1 MTEKIIKL
9 TFNTTSDTSIFD
21 FNAVDDSL
29 KGEFIDVGHLNK
41 LDFELSAQGMTL
53 SLADG
58 YTLLRLTSNKRKSL
72 GFNWGY
78 SDKNSEHLAKEFA
91 RQYREA
97 RQTSGRELLPES
109 TIKERLT
116 ALGFTK
122 RNLTSEQ
129 MRDLRVL
136 LSLSHGANFS
146 VPGAGKTTV
155 TLALNVLLGSEVDKM
170 LIICPKSAFQSWR
183 EVIEECMSEVG
194 VYDQFTQLLGDSR
207 TIRHILDGNGKRFF
221 INYELARINVNEL
234 NRFLGLNRVHLVM
247 DESHRIKAGMSTLQG
262 RLALSLAVRATRRD
276 VLSGTPM
283 PQGPLDIAS
292 QVDFLRPGAG
302 LGQRIRIGETPS
314 DVMSGLFVRTKK
326 SELGLKDPLRH
337 EIRVDMNPAQAAIYA
352 TIANDTIAQFHGRG
366 LSPSQQIYLSR
377 GPAIRLLQSSVYP
390 RLLSSGSHLFP
401 ELLEAAFDEGPGPKM
416 LKAVEICE
424 QNALQ
429 GRKTIVWTIFRE
441 TILELSNLMSHLGA
455 EIVSGDNPRVD
466 SNTINSRETALKNFR
481 NSPSSFVL
489 IANPAA
495 ASEGLSLHRECHD
508 AIYVDRTY
516 NAAHFLQSIDRIH
529 RLGLD
534 PDVETNITVLKSRIP
549 QGIVASN
556 VGSIDDSIWR
566 RLRIKVD
573 NLQRLLNDRDLQM
586 IALSE
591 DDVNPQDYSDMDQDD
606 IIDLIRELTGSS
618 SG

>member
-1 MTEKIIKL
+1 M
-9 TFNTTSDTSIFD
+9 
-21 FNAVDDSL
+21 
-29 KGEFIDVGHLNK
+29 
-41 LDFELSAQGMTL
+41 
-53 SLADG
+53 
-58 YTLLRLTSNKRKSL
+58 
-72 GFNWGY
+72 
-78 SDKNSEHLAKEFA
+78 
-91 RQYREA
+91 
-97 RQTSGRELLPES
+97 
-109 TIKERLT
+109 
-116 ALGFTK
+116 
-122 RNLTSEQ
+122 
-129 MRDLRVL
+129 
-136 LSLSHGANFS
+136 SLSHGANFS

-155 TLALNVLLGSEVDKM
+155 TLALNVMLSSKVDKM
-170 LIICPKSAFQSWR
+170 LIICPKSAFESWQ
-183 EVIEECMSEVG
+183 EVIDECMKEVT
-194 VYDQFTQLLGDSR
+194 DNDHFAQLLGDAR
-207 TIRHILDGNGKRFF
+207 TIRHILDGNGTRFF

-283 PQGPLDIAS
+283 PQGPSDIAS

-302 LGQRIRIGETPS
+302 LGQRIRVGESPS
-314 DVMSGLFVRTKK
+314 DVMNGLFVRTKK
-326 SELGLKDPLRH
+326 SELGLKDPLHH
-337 EIRVDMNPAQAAIYA
+337 EIRVPMNPAQAAIYA
-352 TIANDTIAQFHGRG
+352 TIANDTIAQFHGKG
-366 LSPSQQIYLSR
+366 ITPSQQMYLSK
-377 GPAIRLLQSSVYP
+377 GTAIRLLQSSVYP
-390 RLLSSGSHLFP
+390 RLLSSGRHLFP

-424 QNALQ
+424 QNARL

-441 TILELSNLMSHLGA
+441 TILELSSLMSHLGA
-455 EIVSGDNPRVD
+455 EIVSGDNPRFD

-481 NSPSSFVL
+481 NSPNSFVL

-534 PDVETNITVLKSRIP
+534 PDVDTNITVLKSTIP

-556 VGSIDDSIWR
+556 VGSIDDSVWR
-566 RLRIKVD
+566 RLKIKVE

-591 DDVNPQDYSDMDQDD
+591 NDVNPQDYSEMDQDD
-606 IIDLIRELTGSS
+606 IIDLIRVLTGSS

>member
-1 MTEKIIKL
+1 MTEKSVQL
-9 TFNTTSDTSIFD
+9 AFSSSNDQSTFNFNSVND
-21 FNAVDDSL
+21 FVKS
-29 KGEFIDVGHLNK
+29 EFIGICHLNK
-41 LDFELSAQGMTL
+41 LDFELSARSMTL

-58 YTLLRLTSNKRKSL
+58 YTLLRLTSGKRKSL
-72 GFNWGY
+72 DFNFSY
-78 SDKNSEHLAKEFA
+78 YDKNSEYLAKEFA
-91 RQYREA
+91 RQYKEA
-97 RQTSGRELLPES
+97 RQSSIQELLPENV
-109 TIKERLT
+109 IKERL
-116 ALGFTK
+116 LSVGFTK
-122 RNLTSEQ
+122 RTLTSEQ
-129 MRDLRVL
+129 LRDLRIL

-155 TLALNVLLGSEVDKM
+155 TLALNSLLKSKLDKM
-170 LIICPKSAFQSWR
+170 LIICPKSAFESWQ
-183 EVIEECMSEVG
+183 EVVDECMKDVATND
-194 VYDQFTQLLGDSR
+194 YFTQLLGDAR
-207 TIRHILDGNGKRFF
+207 TIRHILDGKGTRFF
-221 INYELARINVNEL
+221 INYELARININEL

-283 PQGPLDIAS
+283 PQGPSDIAS

-302 LGQRIRIGETPS
+302 LGQRIRTGESPS
-314 DVMSGLFVRTKK
+314 AVMNGLFVRTKK
-326 SELGLKDPLRH
+326 SELGLKDIVPN
-337 EIRVDMNPAQAAIYA
+337 EIRVDMNPAQAAVYA
-352 TIANDTIAQFHGRG
+352 TIANDTIAQFNGRG
-366 LSPSQQIYLSR
+366 LTQRQQKYLSS
-377 GPAIRLLQSSVYP
+377 GTAIRLLQSSVYP

-424 QNALQ
+424 QNALL
-429 GRKTIVWTIFRE
+429 GKKTIVWSIFRE

-466 SNTINSRETALKNFR
+466 SDTIRSRESALKNFR
-481 NSPSSFVL
+481 NSPNSFVL

-495 ASEGLSLHRECHD
+495 ASEGLSLHKECHD

-534 PDVETNITVLKSRIP
+534 PDVVTNITVLKSRIP
-549 QGIVASN
+549 KGIVASN
-556 VGSIDDSIWR
+556 AGSIDDSIWR
-566 RLRIKVD
+566 RLRLKVN

-591 DDVNPQDYSDMDQDD
+591 NDVNPQDYSDMDQDD